1 MELIKK
7 GSLAEMIERR
17 KLNGT
22 HFTNEEIK
30 RIAANLVLG
39 LLALHLNGFYHR
51 DFKPENILV
60 GEDNE

>member
-30 RIAANLVLG
+30 KIAANLALG
-39 LLALHLNGFYHR
+39 LLALHLNGF
-51 DFKPENILV
+51 
-60 GEDNE
+60 